1 LGGHDLLT
9 EKEAWKFL
17 EDAWAK
23 AESHIRIEGDFCFGL
38 CRSLERLWET
48 GLIGQGTFRQWA
60 EAKEFGF
67 YKMYTGATS
76 GRRTKKVPKQEPSF
90 AKPKVSNAN

>member
-1 LGGHDLLT
+1 MLT

-48 GLIGQGTFRQWA
+48 GLIGQGTFRQMDRKL
-60 EAKEFGF
+60 KEFGF
-67 YKMYTGATS
+67 YNMLWGYFWPQDQAGAIARSKFCKTQ
-76 GRRTKKVPKQEPSF
+76 GEQC
-90 AKPKVSNAN
+90 